1 MATPTGIRWRRS
13 FAERH
18 ALESVEREIRS
29 ADTHGRRK
37 YLREFVDAFR
47 VYQAVLSP
55 SQLESAVRS
64 AGVVLVG
71 DYHALP
77 SSQRYAASLV
87 EQLASRDPKPLLG
100 LEMIFSRDQ
109 HILDEWLRGDI
120 DESELRERIRFDFDW
135 GYDWTPFRDLLLAAR
150 SHGVAV
156 YGLDCMPRFDMR
168 RIVARDRHAA
178 DKIAEMRQR
187 HPGACIVALFGESHL
202 APTHLPETV
211 AARLPGERILSVLQN
226 VDALYWQAAGER
238 GERVSAVRISD
249 RAVCV
254 FNSTPLEKYES
265 YRLCLERWKQE
276 RAAPDLAPSFY
287 NLIDALLRFLNIDKY
302 SPTSSGSQPRFL
314 VDLMP
319 EVYGRSCPESF
330 RRLLERKSVPANE
343 IQGVLQQLEIRG
355 SAYVPRLNVVLV
367 TRFEMLHAAQDAA
380 QFVHAVCS
388 AGRYRSG
395 EPPRSATA
403 DAIAPAEDRFYRS
416 VVEEALADFGSRVL
430 YPVRPAMREHDLYPL
445 YAQSRETVEERSIYS
460 YRDYMQMLDFLV
472 LHKDYEQ
479 NLRGWVEPPGLL
491 REGVLCAGEKFDFL
505 TRTLGQILGSEVY
518 DAWIAGRVAKR
529 TLRSLFFRPLDAAGA
544 ARTLYFTIVRRI
556 RKPRRRLLAA

>member
-1 MATPTGIRWRRS
+1 MATSIGIRWRRS

-18 ALESVEREIRS
+18 ALQSVEREIRS
-29 ADTHGRRK
+29 VDSHGRRK

-47 VYQAVLSP
+47 NYESVLSP
-55 SQLESAVRS
+55 AQLDAMLRS
-64 AGVVLVG
+64 AGVLLVG

-77 SSQRYAASLV
+77 SSQRYAASLLD
-87 EQLASRDPKPLLG
+87 QLSSGGHPPVLG

-109 HILDEWLRGDI
+109 HILDEWLSGDI

-150 SHGVAV
+150 SRGIAV

-168 RIVARDRHAA
+168 RIAARDRHAA
-178 DKIAEMRQR
+178 DKVAEIRQR
-187 HPGACIVALFGESHL
+187 HPDACIVVLFGESHL
-202 APTHLPETV
+202 APNHLPESL
-211 AARLPGERILSVLQN
+211 AARLPGERVLSVLQN
-226 VDALYWQAAGER
+226 VDELYWQAAGER
-238 GERVSAVRISD
+238 CERVSAVRVSD

-265 YRLCLERWKQE
+265 YRLCLERWKQA

-302 SPTSSGSQPRFL
+302 SPTNGTQPRFL
-314 VDLMP
+314 VDLLP
-319 EVYGRSCPESF
+319 EVYGRSSSESF
-330 RRLLERKSVPANE
+330 RRLLERKATPASE
-343 IQGVLQQLEIRG
+343 IQTVLQQLDARG
-355 SAYVPRLNVVLV
+355 SAYVPRLNAMLV
-367 TRFEMLHAAQDAA
+367 KRFEMLHAAQDAA

-388 AGRYRSG
+388 GTCGDGRPRPSWRS
-395 EPPRSATA
+395 EATQPP
-403 DAIAPAEDRFYRS
+403 PEDIFYRA
-416 VVEEALADFGSRVL
+416 VIEEALTDFGSRVL
-430 YPVRPAMREHDLYPL
+430 YPARPAMREHDLYPL
-445 YAQSRETVEERSIYS
+445 YAQPREAIEERSIYN

-479 NLRGWVEPPGLL
+479 NLRGWVAPPSLM
-491 REGVLCAGEKFDFL
+491 REGVLYTGEKFDFL
-505 TRTLGQILGSEVY
+505 TRTLGQILGSEIY

-529 TLRSLFFRPLDAAGA
+529 TLRSLFFRPLDASGS